1 MYFGWLLFIIFIPFQ
16 KNMQLR
22 FSTAALAVIISFTFS
37 ACAQSKKTAGVKNGE
52 SHARV
57 LQATMQRTL
66 PGAPGME
73 PVNEFRILIV
83 WKSKQ
88 APETFFWRSEGDWVG
103 CSVAKARKKRSATP
117 DLDYTVE
124 PISLSKI
131 KPNDTLELLPVP
143 GGKYPIPSV
152 IPASAT
158 NTIFFKTTKSA
169 WLSLPVKNI
178 KRAKDIVMP

>member
-1 MYFGWLLFIIFIPFQ
+1 
-16 KNMQLR
+16 MQLR
-22 FSTAALAVIISFTFS
+22 FSIAVLAVIISFTLS
-37 ACAQSKKTAGVKNGE
+37 ACAQSKKTAGATNGE
-52 SHARV
+52 SYAKV
-57 LQATMQRTL
+57 LQATRQRTL

-88 APETFFWRSEGDWVG
+88 VPETFFWRSEGDWMQCQV
-103 CSVAKARKKRSATP
+103 SRARKTKSANS
-117 DLDYTVE
+117 DLPYILET
-124 PISLSKI
+124 ISLSNI

-143 GGKYPIPSV
+143 GGKYPIPSA

-158 NTIFFKTTKSA
+158 NTIFFKTINSA